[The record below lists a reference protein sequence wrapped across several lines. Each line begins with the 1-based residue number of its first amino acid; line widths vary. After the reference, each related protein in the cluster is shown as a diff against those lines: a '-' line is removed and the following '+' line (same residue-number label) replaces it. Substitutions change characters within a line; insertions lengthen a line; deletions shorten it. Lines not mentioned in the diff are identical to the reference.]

1 MSAEKKNTSGK
12 RLRVPHYLGM
22 ILVVV
27 VMFGLLT
34 DATRADNDNFYA
46 DIIRLDNVATKIHQ
60 NYFEDL
66 DSEKLVDSAI
76 EGMMNILDPHTSFFK
91 RKQYEELRVHTE
103 GKFGGL
109 GIQIAIREKVITV
122 MTPISGTP
130 ASRAGIQSGDQ
141 IIEIE
146 DKSTRGITLE
156 QAVAKLRGEPGTDV
170 KITVRRRGE
179 NKELDFTITR
189 EIISIP
195 AVPFAGI
202 LDNGVG
208 YVKLTSF
215 SEDAGVEVE
224 KAIEELLDKG
234 MKSLIFDLRQN
245 PGGLLPQAREVSAK
259 FLEKNSLVVSTRGRV
274 RGQNKEFKAD
284 GVPIIPKDMPL
295 AILVNSASASASEIV
310 AGAVQDWDRGLVIG
324 DTTFGKGSV
333 QSILPLDKDH
343 HLKLTTALYYTPSG
357 RCINRPENGGHAEEE
372 EEQQDIFGDDLDTTA
387 EADTSEAPEDTT
399 TYRTKGGRIVYGGGG
414 IIPDK
419 VIEPVYP
426 EIPVRALLVKDAFF
440 KFANHTYPKFQKEG
454 LEIDTSFQVSDQMME
469 DFYAYLDTI
478 DFEFTS
484 ISASKF
490 KEFKERAGLIDSL
503 LDTTDTDAD
512 ETLPIWTEEERSQMK
527 ALAGKIDSLL
537 VEEGKREFEESDQS
551 IRDHIRE
558 AFLIRELG
566 QDHQI
571 LFRNR
576 LEDDNIVKETISLLT
591 NKEEYEKL
599 LTPSEK

>member
-1 MSAEKKNTSGK
+1 MSAGKKNTSGN
-12 RLRVPHYLGM
+12 RIRVPHCLGM
-22 ILVVV
+22 VLVVV
-27 VMFGLLT
+27 VIVGLLT

-60 NYFEDL
+60 NYVEEL
-66 DSEKLVDSAI
+66 NSEELVDNAI
-76 EGMMNILDPHTSFFK
+76 KGMIEILDPHTSFFK
-91 RKQYEELRVHTE
+91 RKQYEELRIHTE

-109 GIQIAIREKVITV
+109 GIQIAIRDKILTV

-130 ASRAGIQSGDQ
+130 ALRAGIQSGDQ
-141 IIEIE
+141 IIKIE
-146 DKSTRGITLE
+146 EKSTRGITID

-170 KITVRRRGE
+170 KITVRRKGE
-179 NKELDFTITR
+179 DKDLDFTITR

-215 SEDAGVEVE
+215 SEEAGAEVE
-224 KAIEELLDKG
+224 KAIKGLLDKG
-234 MKSLIFDLRQN
+234 MKALIFDLRQN
-245 PGGLLPQAREVSAK
+245 PGGLLPQAREVSSK

-274 RGQNKEFKAD
+274 RGQNKEFKSNGD
-284 GVPIIPKDMPL
+284 PVIPKDMPL

-357 RCINRPENGGHAEEE
+357 RCINKPENGVDENDDEMEDFFAES
-372 EEQQDIFGDDLDTTA
+372 DTA
-387 EADTSEAPEDTT
+387 EADTTEAPEDTT

-414 IIPDK
+414 IIPDT

-426 EIPVRALLVKDAFF
+426 EIPVRALLLKDAFF
-440 KFANHTYPKFQKEG
+440 KFANYTYPKLHKEG
-454 LEIDTSFQVSDQMME
+454 VEIDTSFRVDDKMMD

-484 ISASKF
+484 ISAAKF
-490 KEFKERAGLIDSL
+490 DEFKERAGLIDSL
-503 LDTTDTDAD
+503 LDTTGND
-512 ETLPIWTEEERSQMK
+512 EALPIWTEEERKQML
-527 ALAGKIDSLL
+527 ALSEKIDSLL
-537 VEEGKREFEESDQS
+537 VSEGKREFKQSDKT
-551 IRDHIRE
+551 IRDQIRE
-558 AFLIRELG
+558 AFLVRELG
-566 QDHQI
+566 QDHEI
-571 LFRNR
+571 LFRKR
-576 LEDDNIVKETISLLT
+576 LEDDNIINEAISLLA
-591 NKEEYEKL
+591 NKDVYESL
-599 LTPSEK
+599 LRPASK